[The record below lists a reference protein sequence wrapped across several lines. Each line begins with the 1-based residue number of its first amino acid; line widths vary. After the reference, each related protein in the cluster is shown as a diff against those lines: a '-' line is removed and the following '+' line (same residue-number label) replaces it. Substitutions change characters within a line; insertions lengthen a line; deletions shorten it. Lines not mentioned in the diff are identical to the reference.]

1 MSREVLIL
9 RHAHAEPIAAGVGDF
24 ERPLSKVGGEE
35 ADSIGRWL
43 SDHDVELTQV
53 LSSPATRARQT
64 AERALAIAGGPA
76 IAFEPHIYEATP
88 GVLMELLDRAAGE
101 GRTMLVGH
109 NPGLEQLVA
118 LLLEGRSDD
127 YRGLPPGGL
136 AWIKL
141 PDEGELEPGCGTARH
156 FWFP

>member
-9 RHAHAEPIAAGVGDF
+9 RHAHAEPMAAGGSDF
-24 ERPLSKVGGEE
+24 ERPLSKVGRDE
-35 ADSIGRWL
+35 ADAVGQWL
-43 SDHDVELTQV
+43 AKQKVELGQV
-53 LSSPATRARQT
+53 LCSPATRARQT
-64 AERALAIAGGPA
+64 AERALAIADGPA

-88 GVLMELLDRAAGE
+88 GTLIELIDRAATE
-101 GRTMLVGH
+101 GTTLLVGH

-127 YRGLPPGGL
+127 YRGLPPCGL
-136 AWIKL
+136 AWIRL
-141 PDEGELEPGCGTARH
+141 PDGELEPGAGVARE